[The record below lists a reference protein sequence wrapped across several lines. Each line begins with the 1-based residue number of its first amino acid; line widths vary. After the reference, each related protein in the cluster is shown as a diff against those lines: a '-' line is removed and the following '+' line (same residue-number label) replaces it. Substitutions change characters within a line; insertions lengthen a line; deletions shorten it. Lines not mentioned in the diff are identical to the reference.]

1 MIDNKIKELATNG
14 FVKFSNVL
22 SNDFCEKLN
31 QSLEKSYV
39 HCREFQINNEVDQ
52 ITDGT
57 LHHLL
62 ATNDDIY
69 LEVLN
74 KIFDTEIAK
83 LFNTFFE
90 SNFIINT
97 YGAVKNLKSKPSY
110 VSNIHRDI
118 RFFSN
123 GFPLMLQQIILLD
136 DFTLENGATF
146 LLSGSHL
153 SSEKPDSD
161 MFYAN
166 ASRALGKRGDVIIFD
181 SNLWHAA
188 GINQTD
194 IERRA
199 LTINFTKPFM
209 KQQLDYCRAIGYEK
223 VSSMPDNLKQILG
236 YFSRVPSN
244 LNEWYQKPENRF
256 YKSDQDK

>member
-1 MIDNKIKELATNG
+1 MIDKKIHELATNG
-14 FVKFSNVL
+14 FAKFSNVL
-22 SNDFCEKLN
+22 SKEFCEKLN
-31 QSLEKSYV
+31 ESLEKSYI
-39 HCREFQINNEVDQ
+39 HCREFQVKNEVDQ

-62 ATNDDIY
+62 ATDDDIY

-74 KIFDTEIAK
+74 KIFATEIAR
-83 LFNTFFE
+83 LFDSFFE
-90 SNFIINT
+90 GNFIINT

-110 VSNIHRDI
+110 VANIHRDI

-136 DFTLENGATF
+136 DFTLENGATY

-153 SSEKPDSD
+153 NSEKPNSE

-166 ASRALGKRGDVIIFD
+166 AKRAIGKRGDVFIFD

-194 IERRA
+194 MERRA

-209 KQQLDYCRAIGYEK
+209 KQQLDYCRAIGSEK
-223 VSSMPDNLKQILG
+223 VFSMPDNLKQILG

-244 LNEWYQKPENRF
+244 LNEWYQKPEHRF
-256 YKSDQDK
+256 YKSDQ